1 MPREKKDGQFVN
13 IYLRK
18 DLYDRLEEF
27 CRETGVTKT
36 FAIEKGVE
44 LYLGK
49 NKSKQNTDGQ

>member
-49 NKSKQNTDGQ
+49 KESKQDTDGQ